1 MEELVTEIV
10 ASMLN
15 VLVEVAFALWVEI
28 VNWVSVSLL
37 TWIQNDLGALIAE
50 SVRAAFF
57 TLGAVAVAA
66 YGAIKAAW
74 NELRRFLI
82 EALVEFEQMSS
93 TVWIKRFTS
102 TLLRVLESGQ
112 PTLIKREVEEEVDW
126 DHLPPEVRSA
136 WWNSAQKSHKVDFIE
151 VRDKEIQTLTY

>member
-1 MEELVTEIV
+1 MEELVAEIV

-28 VNWVSVSLL
+28 VNWVSVSLV

-50 SVRAAFF
+50 SVKAAFF
-57 TLGAVAVAA
+57 TLGAVSVTA
-66 YGAIKAAW
+66 YGTIKAAW

-102 TLLRVLESGQ
+102 TLLRVLESRQ
-112 PTLIKREVEEEVDW
+112 PTLVKREVEEEVDW

-136 WWNSAQKSHKVDFIE
+136 WWNSAKKNHKLDFIE
-151 VRDKEIQTLTY
+151 VRDKEIQTLTH

>member
-1 MEELVTEIV
+1 MEELVAEIV

-15 VLVEVAFALWVEI
+15 VLVEVAFVLWVEI

-57 TLGAVAVAA
+57 TLGAVTLAA
-66 YGAIKAAW
+66 YGAVKASW
-74 NELRRFLI
+74 DELRRFLI
-82 EALVEFEQMSS
+82 EALVEFEQVSS
-93 TVWIKRFTS
+93 NVWVKRFTS
-102 TLLRVLESGQ
+102 TLLKVLESGQ
-112 PTLIKREVEEEVDW
+112 PVLIKREVEEEVNW

-136 WWNSAQKSHKVDFIE
+136 WWNSAQKSHKVDFIK
-151 VRDKEIQTLTY
+151 VRDEEIQTLTH

>member
-1 MEELVTEIV
+1 MAEIV

-37 TWIQNDLGALIAE
+37 TWIQTDLGNLIAE
-50 SVRAAFF
+50 SVREAFF
-57 TLGAVAVAA
+57 TLGAVTLTA

-74 NELRRFLI
+74 DALRRFLI
-82 EALVEFEQMSS
+82 EALVEFEQVSS
-93 TVWIKRFTS
+93 TVWIKRLT
-102 TLLRVLESGQ
+102 TMMLKVLESGQ

-151 VRDKEIQTLTY
+151 VRDREIQTLIH